1 MTFDLYTIFL
11 IVGVPAIA
19 AVLLLTFGFCRMGS
33 QCSREEEVEHELFCA
48 LEADL
53 ISNFNPERQSSH

>member
-19 AVLLLTFGFCRMGS
+19 AVLLLTFGFCRMAAS
-33 QCSREEEVEHELFCA
+33 AAARKRPRSLA
-48 LEADL
+48 LLKATSL
-53 ISNFNPERQSSH
+53 PTSNP